1 MSERRPR
8 RAAIVGFIGY
18 GNLGDE
24 IILAGIEALL
34 GPSPISVTTLFGGP
48 DLAHTSS
55 FRDARRVSPW
65 RSLPTLRAL
74 RELRRVDL
82 LLVGGGGL
90 FNDYWPFLIPRYL
103 AWVIAARIAGARVA
117 WLGVGVGPIRRRP
130 WRWLTRLAARLS
142 DRALVRDASS
152 AQLLGGPS
160 ARVSVIPDPALFV
173 RLPAERHP
181 GPFLGL
187 IVRGPVQDD
196 EARAAILVELLAEA
210 AAAGRTAGLEPR
222 VLVMAPSADHAFAER
237 LADHL
242 GRSGDRPPIVALGP
256 TAAGL
261 WRQLGEL
268 EACVSVRLHGVL
280 LSALAGVPCVPIAYD
295 DKVTLAA
302 EQLGI
307 GDLVLHPWRG
317 ARESPADRIA
327 AARDPG
333 RVRVVAERVSGL
345 RAQADVVRGMLP

>member
-1 MSERRPR
+1 VSERRPR
-8 RAAIVGFIGY
+8 RAAIVGFIGH

-24 IILAGIEALL
+24 MILAGIEALL
-34 GPSPISVTTLFGGP
+34 APSSISVTTLFGGP

-103 AWVIAARIAGARVA
+103 GWIIAARIAGARVA

-130 WRWLTRLAARLS
+130 WRWLTRLAAQLT
-142 DRALVRDASS
+142 DRVLVRDASS
-152 AQLLGGPS
+152 AELLGGPS

-173 RLPAERHP
+173 PLPSERQP
-181 GPFLGL
+181 EPILGL
-187 IVRGPVQDD
+187 IVRGPVHDD
-196 EARAAILVELLAEA
+196 EARATGLVELLAEA
-210 AAAGRTAGLEPR
+210 AAAGRSAGLETR
-222 VLVMAPSADHAFAER
+222 VLVMAPSADRAFAER
-237 LADHL
+237 LADRL
-242 GRSGDRPPIVALGP
+242 GGAGDRPPVIALGP
-256 TAAGL
+256 TAAELG
-261 WRQLGEL
+261 RQFGALQ
-268 EACVSVRLHGVL
+268 ASVSVRLHGVL

-295 DKVTLAA
+295 DKVSLAA

-317 ARESPADRIA
+317 ARESPADRLA
-327 AARDPG
+327 AARDPA
-333 RVRVVAERVSGL
+333 RVRAVAERVSGL
-345 RAQADVVRGMLP
+345 RAQAEAVRGMLP